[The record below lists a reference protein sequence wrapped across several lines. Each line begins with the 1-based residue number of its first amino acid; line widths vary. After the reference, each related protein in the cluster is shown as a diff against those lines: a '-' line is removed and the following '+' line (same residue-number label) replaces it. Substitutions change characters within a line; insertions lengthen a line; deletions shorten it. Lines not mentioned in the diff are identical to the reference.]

1 MSFLQSLIV
10 YGVAP
15 ILSLLIF
22 LIFVHVVFSWLLA
35 FNIINLRNP
44 MVSSLYRAVDQIMR
58 PLIQPIQRVLPSFGG
73 LDFSPIIL
81 LFALYWLRDFVVMQK
96 LLPMLG

>member
-1 MSFLQSLIV
+1 MSFLQSLIA

-44 MVSSLYRAVDQIMR
+44 MVASLYDAVNRIMT

-81 LFALYWLRDFVVMQK
+81 LFGLYWLRDYFVMQM
-96 LLPMLG
+96 LYPMLG